1 MERNFLQLMWR
12 GWCRS
17 RELQPVCW
25 GRNTVKTYRTSL
37 NRWLKPREINTYPIK
52 FKGAAIKYWFLVLS
66 WRCNKRTNT
75 SIRMLFVFFVLSL
88 FFDQTRTEIG
98 HIEVKSS
105 PEGGGA
111 VPLVYEDT
119 LGSFSVIVHVCLLGW
134 AYLHTSGGFIRKS
147 STALLS
153 FCRDVKITAVFLN
166 ISRILWPNPEI
177 SHPRRNQL
185 SCEWVNLGKF
195 LMVSSP
201 VCELLLVVSMLLR
214 HLWSRT

>member
-105 PEGGGA
+105 PEGGGW
-111 VPLVYEDT
+111 
-119 LGSFSVIVHVCLLGW
+119 G
-134 AYLHTSGGFIRKS
+134 S
-147 STALLS
+147 STGIWGHIRLLQCDCARVPPRLS
-153 FCRDVKITAVFLN
+153 VFAYVGRLHQ
-166 ISRILWPNPEI
+166 EE
-177 SHPRRNQL
+177 SH
-185 SCEWVNLGKF
+185 
-195 LMVSSP
+195 SSS
-201 VCELLLVVSMLLR
+201 ELLPR
-214 HLWSRT
+214 C